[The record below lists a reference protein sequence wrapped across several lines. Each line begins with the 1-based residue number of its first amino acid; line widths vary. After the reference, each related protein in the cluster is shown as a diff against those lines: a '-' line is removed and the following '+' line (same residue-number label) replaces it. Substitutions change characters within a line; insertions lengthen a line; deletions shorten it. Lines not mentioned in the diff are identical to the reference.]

1 MEQLCSSEPGCQP
14 ELAGSKFQPSAL
26 TLEYPETGGAVER
39 AERDMVRSSLGVA
52 MSPFFPIETME
63 LLTWQ

>member
-1 MEQLCSSEPGCQP
+1 MSPVLACQA
-14 ELAGSKFQPSAL
+14 ELAGSKFQP
-26 TLEYPETGGAVER
+26 LEREQSIGDWGVKGGVKEASVTWSG
-39 AERDMVRSSLGVA
+39 VPLGVA